1 MSQSNLN
8 NETINLIEIVNT
20 IKNNWLIFLISV
32 ICCVGLAFTYS
43 KISKDK
49 YVVVS

>member
-8 NETINLIEIVNT
+8 NETVNLIEIAKT

-32 ICCVGLAFTYS
+32 GVMITPQA
-43 KISKDK
+43 
-49 YVVVS
+49 